1 MGSFVSKTKIIHSET
16 EIKFKLRIILIKLE
30 LYSELYKYLNNILE
44 ELQTYKTVT
53 YDVDV
58 YSSLCYD
65 YSIEHKINQYLIY
78 DLVEIKEYLNGY

>member
-44 ELQTYKTVT
+44 ELQTYRTVT

-58 YSSLCYD
+58 YNSLCYD
-65 YSIEHKINQYLIY
+65 YGIEHKINQYLIY
-78 DLVEIKEYLNGY
+78 DLVELKEYLDGY